1 MGGGGRFCANNFR
14 DDQHTLNF
22 VISNKSKNLMVR
34 NAVDLKIV
42 PDIENSVNGSE
53 KFFYRLKNKNIV
65 DCQKKIRTVY

>member
-1 MGGGGRFCANNFR
+1 
-14 DDQHTLNF
+14 
-22 VISNKSKNLMVR
+22 MVR

-65 DCQKKIRTVY
+65 DCQKKFGQCTNIFYDVIFTDQMNGSMLYKYLYKHC